1 MLDRPSTALRD
12 ASFPPELLIWL
23 SPAFPIGAFAYSQGL
38 ETAASRGL
46 VRDAATLTDW
56 LSSIA
61 AHGALRND
69 LIILSLVHRAPNDD
83 KICTLSELAAALQPS
98 RERAEETLQQGQA
111 FMDAYHAAWADGETL
126 PLERPP
132 LHVAVGAA
140 SRAHGLDLAPTL
152 LAYATAFAANMVSA
166 AIRLGVIGQFDGQ
179 RVLAALMPR
188 LRESAHC
195 AMVAGED
202 DLGSATFAADLAS
215 IRHETQAVRLFRS

>member
-1 MLDRPSTALRD
+1 MLDRPSAHSCDTA
-12 ASFPPELLIWL
+12 FPAELLIWL

-38 ETAASRGL
+38 ETAAASGM
-46 VRDAATLTDW
+46 VTDAATLTDW
-56 LSSIA
+56 LTA
-61 AHGALRND
+61 LAEHGSLHND
-69 LIILSLVHRAPNDD
+69 LIILSLVHRAPDD
-83 KICTLSELAAALQPS
+83 HSIRMLSELAAALQPS

-111 FMDAYHAAWADGETL
+111 FLDAYHAAWAGGGKL

-140 SRAHGLDLAPTL
+140 SRAHGFDLAPTL
-152 LAYATAFAANMVSA
+152 IAYATAFATNMVSA

-188 LRESAHC
+188 LRESASC
-195 AMVAGED
+195 AMKAGED
-202 DLGSATFAADLAS
+202 NLGSATFAVDLMS